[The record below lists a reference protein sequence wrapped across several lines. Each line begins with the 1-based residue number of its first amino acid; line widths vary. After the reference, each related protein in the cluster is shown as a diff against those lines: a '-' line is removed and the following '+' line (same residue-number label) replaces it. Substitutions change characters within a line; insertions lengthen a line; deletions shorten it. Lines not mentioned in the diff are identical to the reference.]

1 MQRPSA
7 VCGHRDVP
15 SCVPWSMGGGAGQAA
30 GGTEH
35 ARVQQYN
42 VGHGKRRSSVTRWV
56 TGGNSG
62 KGTTGRPLGRLV
74 ARQSTAAQAG
84 ATTAR
89 LCDSKAVRVPRLP
102 SKQSARATPVLCLTL
117 STNDVATSPSASFTM
132 HHCTL
137 AKDDHRAC
145 MYLPSSPGA
154 RSTFQIA
161 VCGRAPSSP
170 CHDVVQ

>member
-1 MQRPSA
+1 M
-7 VCGHRDVP
+7 
-15 SCVPWSMGGGAGQAA
+15 
-30 GGTEH
+30 
-35 ARVQQYN
+35 
-42 VGHGKRRSSVTRWV
+42 TRWV

-74 ARQSTAAQAG
+74 ARQSTAAQVRVR

-117 STNDVATSPSASFTM
+117 STNDVLTSPSASFTM

-145 MYLPSSPGA
+145 MYLPRGQVDVPNCGVWPCTIVPVPRCSSV
-154 RSTFQIA
+154 SH
-161 VCGRAPSSP
+161 CN
-170 CHDVVQ
+170 